1 MFYKNFDLGI
11 TIQGVY
17 GVDVINRDLPT
28 TILSSEIWS
37 VMSKEY
43 YNNRWISPDKPG
55 KYAKA
60 GSNSNTLS
68 RESDLMMQDGSFF
81 RIRDISLDIHWIRSG

>member
-1 MFYKNFDLGI
+1 MNVSTISKDREIIGNPHPEFTYGGNIQLFYKNFDLGI

-60 GSNSNTLS
+60 GSKL
-68 RESDLMMQDGSFF
+68 
-81 RIRDISLDIHWIRSG
+81 